1 MEIVFVRQQRVMQM
15 IHMYLVSVCSKLERD
30 RKHESCFPHPPTH
43 HIEVNYGQDQNIG
56 DGHCNHS
63 ILSVIKRDLLCWQ
76 LVCILLINLGLG
88 VEVLPT
94 ITFWP

>member
-1 MEIVFVRQQRVMQM
+1 MEIVFVRQQQVMQM

-30 RKHESCFPHPPTH
+30 RKHESCFPHPPTTSGLTMDR
-43 HIEVNYGQDQNIG
+43 IKTLETDIY
-56 DGHCNHS
+56 S
-63 ILSVIKRDLLCWQ
+63 ILSVIKTDLLYWQ
-76 LVCILLINLGLG
+76 LVCTLLINLGLG